1 MGGHFW
7 SYSVPWQPDIQSAL
21 EALREREFRAG
32 RFWQPS
38 LVEPGFFGRL
48 LGRPPSKPKPPAT
61 IQEALKAAHATGT
74 RSILDMERISQT
86 PALGA
91 ISPLL
96 PEDLQ
101 RFFGTTQPAREIIE
115 RSDEFI
121 DSLERGQGV
130 CIILHQNGKPHEI
143 YFAGYSFD

>member
-7 SYSVPWQPDIQSAL
+7 SYTVPFQEDISSAL
-21 EALREREFRAG
+21 QSLREREFRAG
-32 RFWQPS
+32 NFWQPS
-38 LVEPGFFGRL
+38 EVEPGFFGRL
-48 LGRPPSKPKPPAT
+48 LRRPPTKPKPPTT
-61 IQEALKAAHATGT
+61 IQEAIKIADATGT
-74 RSILDMERISQT
+74 RSILDMERISST
-86 PALGA
+86 PDLGA
-91 ISPLL
+91 ISPVS

-101 RFFGTTQPAREIIE
+101 RFFGTTQPTQEIIE

-130 CIILHQNGKPHEI
+130 YIILHQNGKPHEI

>member
-7 SYSVPWQPDIQSAL
+7 SYTVPFEEDIQSAL
-21 EALREREFRAG
+21 EKLREQEFRAG

-38 LVEPGFFGRL
+38 EVQPGFFGRL

-61 IQEALKAAHATGT
+61 IQDAIKISTYTGT
-74 RSILDMERISQT
+74 RSILDMERVSQT
-86 PALGA
+86 PDFGTV
-91 ISPLL
+91 SPVS

-101 RFFGTTQPAREIIE
+101 RFFGTTQPTQEIIE

-130 CIILHQNGKPHEI
+130 YIILHQNGKPHQI
-143 YFAGYSFD
+143 YFAGYSYD